1 MSTKINVRSPFYL
14 NLTEPVQPTPSY
26 DCNVAQL
33 QGFVVDNQGIITQPT
48 ASYGTVFSFTST
60 DSGFANQKYAT
71 VSTAVTRT
79 LAVTLRIPAG
89 FTNTSD
95 VYFVCSITATQP
107 IASSCTTTVTT
118 SGTIADQT
126 LNSGGATVS
135 IDLSGKFTG
144 ESTYAVTN
152 TTPVLITTAISGSTL
167 TLSSNNI
174 GGTGKVYALGRDAN
188 YPTTCEAVQ
197 PIAFTINVVGSPA
210 FSCNANPLT
219 GGAISQAGA
228 ITNPQT
234 DGTIEKISLTSDGS
248 AITSVSANTGTNA
261 QDVTLYFKILVPAG
275 YSNAGASLHC
285 PKLFS
290 QPGTT
295 APTLTCGIV
304 GLHSQSISTN
314 GSINIGKALVGTVKS
329 FTTPPW
335 LGTTVDTDTS
345 RDVEFQILIPSG
357 YSGANGSAT
366 VDCTKTGIIQPAAIP
381 ICGGNNYFLSAGV
394 LEQNNFCDNTRAVKT
409 AVTST
414 SSGITTLLGSQICR
428 NGSPFPGK
436 DRYYAV
442 NTSSVSSG
450 AGIGVGSFYNI
461 QISDVGIVVDLA
473 ITNCDISGGNG
484 STIIL

>member
-14 NLTEPVQPTPSY
+14 NLTEPVATIPTF
-26 DCNVAQL
+26 DCLVAQL
-33 QGFVVDNQGIITQPT
+33 QGFIVDNQGIITPPT
-48 ASYGTVFSFTST
+48 LSQGTIFSFTST

-79 LAVTLRIPAG
+79 LAVTIRIPAG

-95 VYFVCSITATQP
+95 VYFICSITATQP

-118 SGTIADQT
+118 SGTIPDQT
-126 LNSGGATVS
+126 LNSGGATVD

-144 ESTYAVTN
+144 ETTYAVTN
-152 TTPVLITTAISGSTL
+152 STPVLITTAISGSTL
-167 TLSSNNI
+167 TLSSNSI
-174 GGTGKVYALGRDAN
+174 GGTGTIYALGRDAN

-197 PIAFTINVVGSPA
+197 PINFTINVVGSPT
-210 FSCNANPLT
+210 FSCSSNPLT

-228 ITNPQT
+228 ITDPET
-234 DGTIEKISLTSDGS
+234 DGTIEKISLTEDGT
-248 AITSVSANTGTNA
+248 AIQSVSANTGTNA

-275 YSNAGASLHC
+275 YSNAGASIHC

-335 LGTTVDTDTS
+335 LGTTVDVDTS

-366 VDCTKTGIIQPAAIP
+366 INCTKVVIQPAATP
-381 ICGGNNYFLSAGV
+381 ICGGNDFFLSAGV
-394 LEQNNFCDNTRAVKT
+394 LERDNFCNSTRATKI

-414 SSGITTLLGSQICR
+414 ASSIVTLMGSQICR
-428 NGSPFPGK
+428 NGSPYPGK
-436 DRYYAV
+436 DRYYGV
-442 NTSSVSSG
+442 TTSSQTAG
-450 AGIGVGSFYNI
+450 AGLGVGSFYNI
-461 QISDVGIVVDLA
+461 QISDVGIVIDVA